1 MATIAFDVY
10 GTLIDT
16 DGVVDR
22 LREWIGSRAEVF
34 SQTWR
39 SKQLEYSFRR
49 GLMRR
54 YENFAVCTRH
64 ALDYCSAEY
73 KSFFTAEQKDALL
86 QSYRALPAFG
96 DVEESLVALKAGGH
110 RRFAFSNG
118 ASEAVEEVL
127 QANGLRERFEGVV
140 SCEALETFKPNP
152 DVYRYF
158 MREAGVSSDAWLI
171 SGNPF
176 DVIGA
181 VSAGMKSAWV
191 KRSDRAVFDPWG
203 IEPTLTVGS
212 LSDLCE
218 KIDGQRE
225 N

>member
-16 DGVVDR
+16 DGVVAQ
-22 LREWIGSRAEVF
+22 LREWIGSQADVF

-54 YENFAVCTRH
+54 YENFAVCTRQ
-64 ALDYCSAEY
+64 ALDYCCVEY
-73 KSFFTAEQKDALL
+73 DVSFSAEQKDALL
-86 QSYRALPAFG
+86 QSYRALPAFS
-96 DVEESLVALKAGGH
+96 DADESLVALKAGGH
-110 RRFAFSNG
+110 RLFAFSNG
-118 ASEAVEEVL
+118 AAEAVEEVL
-127 QANGLRERFEGVV
+127 RASGLRERFEAVV
-140 SCEALETFKPNP
+140 SCDSLETFKPNP

-158 MREAGVSSDAWLI
+158 MKEAGGSNDAWLI

-181 VSAGMKSAWV
+181 VSAGMKAAWV

-203 IEPTLTVGS
+203 IEPSVTVKS
-212 LSDLCE
+212 LNELCE
-218 KIDGQRE
+218 KIASQR
-225 N
+225 